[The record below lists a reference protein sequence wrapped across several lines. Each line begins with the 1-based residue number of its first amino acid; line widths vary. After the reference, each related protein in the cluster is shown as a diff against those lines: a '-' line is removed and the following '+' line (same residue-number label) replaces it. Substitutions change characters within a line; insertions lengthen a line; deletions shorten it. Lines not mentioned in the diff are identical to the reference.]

1 MEPLSLLI
9 VENDAVAAADMKYRL
24 ERFGYRVLDIAET
37 GESALEMLETCQP
50 DLVFMDISLA
60 GELNGIETAA
70 EMRSNFNIPVIF
82 ITGYSDEN
90 TILRAAAVEPF
101 GYILKPVESRSLY
114 ISVRMAMARHELE
127 KKVDAAENAL
137 FHSEERFQALAG
149 SSQDGIL
156 LVEEGDIMFGNST
169 AVEILGLGIQEL
181 KEKKITDIFSS
192 GEFDSF
198 WQQMLSALEEK
209 KAPGIVILYHHPD
222 KGERV
227 LDAVFSSIDGEKS
240 FFCYLK
246 DITGKQES
254 FLHSK
259 QEEFEKQVIL
269 DAMAEA
275 VLFLDQEGV
284 ILWANNAAV
293 LSAGIPREE
302 MKGLPG
308 SEVFGFHF
316 EEKIFSDSRYLEK
329 NQKEIVKEVVSPRG
343 RSCLVKRNPVFNR
356 EGNISGFVVII
367 EDRTEQKLAD
377 KALFENQH
385 SLEMILKGG
394 NIGYWNWD
402 ISTGHV
408 TFNRIWAKML
418 GYHLSDVEPVISTW
432 RDNIHPDDRDE
443 LLERVERLLSAEE
456 TSFESVYRL
465 ETKSG
470 QWKWFLG
477 NYFIMEKGDAL
488 SRRIASVSIDI
499 TDRKRAEEEIK
510 RLNAD
515 LEDRVAARTKEL
527 ESANRELKEFA
538 SVVSHDL
545 KAPLRGI
552 SQLTGWL
559 KNDFQDVINDEG
571 QMHIDLIINRAR
583 RMNRLIDGILEYSRI
598 RRTENRSEVVDC
610 NSLVDEVVE
619 LIMPP
624 EGTRVFCENH
634 LPSLLTDRLRLEQVF
649 LNLIGNAVKHMKDG
663 GGTVRISSQ
672 KTGNIWQFCVADDG
686 EGIDS
691 RYHEKI
697 FKIFQTLNHHNDE
710 ESTGIGLTLV
720 KKIIENSGGK
730 IWLESEAG
738 KGSRFFFTVLED
750 EAIYEKQKAGTGC

>member
-1 MEPLSLLI
+1 MEPLHLLV
-9 VENDAVAAADMKYRL
+9 VENDAVSAADVKYRL
-24 ERFGYRVLDIAET
+24 ERFGYRVLGIAET
-37 GESALEMLETCQP
+37 GESALEMLETYQP
-50 DLVFMDISLA
+50 DLVLMDISLA
-60 GELNGIETAA
+60 GEMKGIETAA

-127 KKVDAAENAL
+127 KKYKAAEDAL
-137 FHSEERFQALAG
+137 FYREECFQALAR
-149 SSQDGIL
+149 SSRDGIL
-156 LVEEGDIMFGNST
+156 LIEERDIIFGNNK
-169 AVEILGLGIQEL
+169 AGKILGFGAQAL
-181 KEKKITDIFSS
+181 KGKKITD
-192 GEFDSF
+192 
-198 WQQMLSALEEK
+198 
-209 KAPGIVILYHHPD
+209 
-222 KGERV
+222 
-227 LDAVFSSIDGEKS
+227 VFSSETADSLILDEVRGSQGLEIHYRHPDGEEKVFDAVVSSIGNKQS
-240 FFCYLK
+240 FLCYLK
-246 DITGKQES
+246 DITGREES
-254 FLHSK
+254 SSYPE
-259 QEEFEKQVIL
+259 QGEFEKQVIL
-269 DAMAEA
+269 DAMSEA
-275 VLFLDQEGV
+275 VLFLDQEGK

-293 LSAGIPREE
+293 LSADMPCEK
-302 MKGLPG
+302 MKGQPG
-308 SEVFGFHF
+308 SDVFGFSF
-316 EEKIFSDSRYLEK
+316 EEKIFSDSGEPLKE
-329 NQKEIVKEVVSPRG
+329 QKEIVKEVVSPRG
-343 RSCLVKRNPVFNR
+343 RSCLVKRNPVFDK
-356 EGNISGFVVII
+356 EGSISGFVVII
-367 EDRTEQKLAD
+367 EDITEQKLAD
-377 KALFENQH
+377 KALFENQY

-402 ISTGHV
+402 IPTGHV
-408 TFNRIWAKML
+408 TFNRVWAKML
-418 GYHLSDVEPVISTW
+418 GYHLSDVEPVIDTW
-432 RDNIHPDDRDE
+432 RNSLHPDDREE
-443 LLERVERLLSAEE
+443 LLEKFETLLTAEE

-470 QWKWFLG
+470 QWKWFFG
-477 NYFIMEKGDAL
+477 NYFVMEKGDAL

-510 RLNAD
+510 RLNAE
-515 LEDRVAARTKEL
+515 LERRVTVRTEEL

-538 SVVSHDL
+538 YVVSHDL

-571 QMHIDLIINRAR
+571 QMHIDLIMNRAR
-583 RMNRLIDGILEYSRI
+583 RMNRLIDGILEYSRVG
-598 RRTENRSEVVDC
+598 RTENRREMVDC
-610 NSLVDEVVE
+610 NNLVDEVVE
-619 LIMPP
+619 LLMPP
-624 EGTRVFCENH
+624 DMTSVFCENN

-649 LNLIGNAVKHMKDG
+649 LNLIGNAVKHMKGG

-672 KTGNIWQFCVADDG
+672 KAGNFWQFCVADDG

-697 FKIFQTLNHHNDE
+697 FKIFQTLNHQNDE

-738 KGSRFFFTVLED
+738 KGSSFFFTVSED
-750 EAIYEKQKAGTGC
+750 GAIYEKQKAGIGC